1 MSFPKGLTFPVSI
14 PWVPP
19 SLNLMLRMNR
29 WNRAGLRQ
37 LAGQHL
43 VAAGLPRQ
51 QYPTNHRVRV
61 TIQMY
66 RKRPMD
72 RDNAAGALKVLFD
85 ALKDFGYMRDDSE
98 EWADLIVLPVIV
110 DRKRARTEIT
120 IESA

>member
-1 MSFPKGLTFPVSI
+1 MSFPKGLTFPVTVD
-14 PWVPP
+14 WVPP

-37 LAGQHL
+37 LAGQYL

-51 QYPTNHRVRV
+51 QSPTNHRVKV

-85 ALKDFGYMRDDSE
+85 ALKEFGYMRDDSE
-98 EWADLIVLPVIV
+98 EWDLIVLPVIV
-110 DRKRARTEIT
+110 DRKRARSEIT
-120 IESA
+120 IEPA

>member
-1 MSFPKGLTFPVSI
+1 MSFPKGLTFPVTVE
-14 PWVPP
+14 WVPP

-29 WNRAGLRQ
+29 WKRAGLRQ
-37 LAGQHL
+37 LAGQYL

-51 QYPTNHRVRV
+51 QSPTNHRVKV

-85 ALKDFGYMRDDSE
+85 ALKEFGYMRDDSE

-110 DRKRARTEIT
+110 DRKRPRTEFT
-120 IESA
+120 IE